1 MVEKS
6 VVKSVRQY
14 LSVVKSKGI
23 DVSFG
28 MVFGSQAR
36 GTADAD
42 SDIDLI
48 VVAPYFDTHRTYEDK
63 ALLWRVILD
72 ADTRIE
78 PIPAGKREWFED
90 TERVIL
96 EIARR
101 EGERIDPE
109 EMPEEL

>member
-1 MVEKS
+1 MVEES
-6 VVKSVRQY
+6 VVKSVRRY
-14 LSVVKSKGI
+14 LTIVKSKGI

-28 MVFGSQAR
+28 MVFGSQVR

-63 ALLWRVILD
+63 ALLWRVILN
-72 ADTRIE
+72 ADSRIE
-78 PIPAGKREWFED
+78 PIPAGEQEWYED
-90 TERVIL
+90 TERAIL

-109 EMPEEL
+109 ETPVQP